1 MKISDRIENIGACVL
16 IGTYAAGSDEWLEQ
30 RQSGIGGSEIAS
42 ILGLSPYK
50 SAVTLFYEKL
60 GLIDQPPATM
70 AMRLGNLLEPGI
82 IEAFRQ
88 EYPTITVYHENLT
101 FASLEDPRF
110 RANPDAIIEDQNG
123 NLSILEIKHTSQYWT
138 EIPLHY
144 KYQVLWY
151 MYVTGLKNPATL
163 YAVTGGAVRAFT
175 VEWDK
180 SLMDVVKAAVIAFC
194 GLLDSETPPTY
205 DGSDST
211 YQTIRELSPGI
222 RDAEVELSCGIEL
235 LAAKQIYDAAEK
247 NLQKYKSIA
256 LDEMDGAKVG
266 TVNGLPIVQLQ
277 ARGEGKPYLTFTKGI
292 EK

>member
-1 MKISDRIENIGACVL
+1 MKISDRIENIGECVL
-16 IGTYAAGSDEWLEQ
+16 IGTYPAGSEEWLEQ
-30 RQSGIGGSEIAS
+30 RQSGIGGSEVAS

-60 GLIDQPPATM
+60 GIVNQQAPSM

-82 IEAFRQ
+82 VEAFRQ
-88 EYPTITVYHENLT
+88 EYPTITVHHENLT
-101 FASLEDPRF
+101 FASLENPRF

-123 NLSILEIKHTSQYWT
+123 NLSILEIKYTSQYWT

-163 YAVTGGAVRAFT
+163 YAVTGGSVRAFT

-194 GLLDSETPPTY
+194 ALLDDETPPSY

-211 YQTIRELSPGI
+211 YQTVRELSPDI
-222 RDAEVELSCGIEL
+222 RDEEVELTHGIEL
-235 LAAKQIYDAAEK
+235 LAAKQIYDAAET

-256 LDEMDGAKVG
+256 LDEMDGARVG
-266 TVNGLPIVQLQ
+266 TVNGVPIVQLQ
-277 ARGEGKPYLTFTKGI
+277 SRGGSKPFIQFTKGN
-292 EK
+292 

>member
-1 MKISDRIENIGACVL
+1 MKISERVENIGTCVL
-16 IGTYAAGSDEWLEQ
+16 IGTYAAGSDDWLEQ

-60 GLIDQPPATM
+60 RLLDPPPATM

-82 IEAFRQ
+82 IEAFKQ

-101 FASLEDPRF
+101 FASLENPRF

>member
-1 MKISDRIENIGACVL
+1 MKISDRIENVGECVL
-16 IGTYAAGSDEWLEQ
+16 IGTYPAGSQEWLEQ
-30 RQSGIGGSEIAS
+30 RQSGIGGSEVAS

-60 GLIDQPPATM
+60 GLVDQAAPSM

-82 IEAFRQ
+82 VEAFRQ
-88 EYPTITVYHENLT
+88 EYPTITVHHENLT
-101 FASLEDPRF
+101 FASLENPRF

-123 NLSILEIKHTSQYWT
+123 NLSILEIKYTSQYWT

-163 YAVTGGAVRAFT
+163 YAVTGGSVRAFT

-194 GLLDSETPPTY
+194 ALLDDETPPSY

-211 YQTIRELSPGI
+211 YQTIRELSPDI
-222 RDAEVELSCGIEL
+222 RDEEVELTHGIEL
-235 LAAKQIYDAAEK
+235 LAAKQIFDAAEA

-256 LDEMDGAKVG
+256 LDEMDGARVG
-266 TVNGLPIVQLQ
+266 TVNGVPIVQLQ
-277 ARGEGKPYLTFTKGI
+277 SRGGSKPFIQFTKGN
-292 EK
+292 